1 VIELYRT
8 VLEDGRSLHGIALNP
23 EDTKRLLGF
32 SFRSVKPLR
41 IVLNLGESD
50 VFDPDRAIDPAGLT
64 DILPGVATEAVPVCA
79 KIELEFAELVA
90 DDHSSPT
97 LASTA

>member
-50 VFDPDRAIDPAGLT
+50 VFDPDRVIRASYHSLGYFSLLYRREKRVPRGTVTGELHS
-64 DILPGVATEAVPVCA
+64 DIPRAR
-79 KIELEFAELVA
+79 
-90 DDHSSPT
+90 
-97 LASTA
+97 